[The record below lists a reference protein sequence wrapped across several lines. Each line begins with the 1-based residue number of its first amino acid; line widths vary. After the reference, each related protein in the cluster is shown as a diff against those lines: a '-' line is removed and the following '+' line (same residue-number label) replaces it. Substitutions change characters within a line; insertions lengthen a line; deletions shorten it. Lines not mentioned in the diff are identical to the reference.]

1 MTDQDQRRRLIIRL
15 MRIVLL
21 VAILVLLLFV
31 LPVADYLP
39 SDTSFGEYFQ
49 GLLGGAILGG
59 VVGAALFR
67 IWQNLKK

>member
-1 MTDQDQRRRLIIRL
+1 MNDEDQRRRLIMRLIRIAL
-15 MRIVLL
+15 FIAML
-21 VAILVLLLFV
+21 VVLLFV

-59 VVGAALFR
+59 VVGAVLFSY
-67 IWQNLKK
+67 LAT

>member
-1 MTDQDQRRRLIIRL
+1 MNDEVQRRRLIMRLIRIAL
-15 MRIVLL
+15 FIAML
-21 VAILVLLLFV
+21 VVLLFV

-59 VVGAALFR
+59 VVGAVLFR

>member
-1 MTDQDQRRRLIIRL
+1 MLF
-15 MRIVLL
+15 
-21 VAILVLLLFV
+21 VAILVLMLFV

>member
-1 MTDQDQRRRLIIRL
+1 MRLI
-15 MRIVLL
+15 RIALFIAML
-21 VAILVLLLFV
+21 VVLLFV

-59 VVGAALFR
+59 VVGAVLFR

>member
-1 MTDQDQRRRLIIRL
+1 MNDEDQRRRLIMRLIRIAL
-15 MRIVLL
+15 FIAML
-21 VAILVLLLFV
+21 VVLLFV

-59 VVGAALFR
+59 VSWEQYCFVFG
-67 IWQNLKK
+67 KT

>member
-1 MTDQDQRRRLIIRL
+1 MNDEDQRRRLIMRLIRIAL
-15 MRIVLL
+15 FIAML
-21 VAILVLLLFV
+21 VVLLFV

>member
-1 MTDQDQRRRLIIRL
+1 MNDEDQRRRLIMRLIRIAL
-15 MRIVLL
+15 FIAML
-21 VAILVLLLFV
+21 VVLLFV

-59 VVGAALFR
+59 VVGAVLFR